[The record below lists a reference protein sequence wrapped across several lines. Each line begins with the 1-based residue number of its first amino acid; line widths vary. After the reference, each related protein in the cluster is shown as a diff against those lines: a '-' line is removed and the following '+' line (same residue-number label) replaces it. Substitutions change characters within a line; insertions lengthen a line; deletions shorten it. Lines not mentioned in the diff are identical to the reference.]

1 MMRKEKNNSM
11 KAYETEDSEEEKS
24 KGCFMLHWKPFRTL
38 RDSAKFSLRYSPAF
52 LRPFNQLPQM
62 NTSK

>member
-1 MMRKEKNNSM
+1 MMRKEKNNST
-11 KAYETEDSEEEKS
+11 KAYETEDSEEKS

-38 RDSAKFSLRYSPAF
+38 RDSAKISLHYSSAF
-52 LRPFNQLPQM
+52 LKPFNQLPQV